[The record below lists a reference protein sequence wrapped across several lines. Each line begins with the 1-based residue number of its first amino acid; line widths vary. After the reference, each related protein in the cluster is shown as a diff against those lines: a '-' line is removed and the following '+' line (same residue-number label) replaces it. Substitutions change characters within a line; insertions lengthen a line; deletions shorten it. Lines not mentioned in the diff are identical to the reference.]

1 MHFTF
6 PFLLYPYA
14 QYDHHEFPGVVP
26 RSFIGPLA
34 VSALSAPLVYT
45 VNMCGGSKLLGL
57 YIGRPMGCMHMSQ
70 QPVTDCSSGVHN
82 VCKWAEGDGR

>member
-1 MHFTF
+1 MHFTIS
-6 PFLLYPYA
+6 FLLYPYT

-45 VNMCGGSKLLGL
+45 VNMCGGSKLLEL
-57 YIGRPMGCMHMSQ
+57 YIGGPMGCIHMSQ
-70 QPVTDCSSGVHN
+70 QP
-82 VCKWAEGDGR
+82 A